1 VTPPGG
7 DGVDRG
13 ERHDRLRESGVGDV
27 AVTGTGALLDLAV
40 ETAIGV
46 EGEADIET
54 AGPPVRSQWNLVS
67 RRFLR
72 HKLAVVSLLVLLLF
86 GALAIFADAVSPY
99 DWNPPL
105 SAEQL
110 AQAREPPSLEHP
122 FGTDKL
128 GRDQFS
134 RVLHALQKSLL
145 VGLGAA
151 GLSVFFGLIVG
162 ALAGFYGGWIDQL
175 LMRFT
180 DLVLVLPGLA
190 VLLILAKNPDPSFF
204 GLFDVPPAT
213 EVGGMIIILAL
224 LGWMPMARIVRGE
237 FLSLREKEYVEAARA
252 AGASG
257 PRIIL
262 RHLLPN
268 MVGAI
273 IVFGTLEVGLAI
285 LDEATL
291 SFLGFGIQLPDV
303 SLGNMISDASGEV
316 GTKLAYLVI
325 YPGLVLFL
333 IVLAVNFVGD
343 GLRDALDPRAVR

>member
-1 VTPPGG
+1 VSPRDGRDAPGG
-7 DGVDRG
+7 EGRH
-13 ERHDRLRESGVGDV
+13 ERMRESGVGDV
-27 AVTGTGALLDLAV
+27 AVAGTGALLDLEV
-40 ETAIGV
+40 ETDTALEIGV
-46 EGEADIET
+46 DVEGA
-54 AGPPVRSQWNLVS
+54 PPVRSQWRLIS
-67 RRFLR
+67 RRFFR
-72 HKLAVVSLLVLLLF
+72 HKLAVASLLVLLLF
-86 GALAIFADAVSPY
+86 GALAVFADFASPY
-99 DWNPPL
+99 DWNPQL

-110 AQAREPPSLEHP
+110 AEARQGPSLSHP

-128 GRDQFS
+128 GRDQLS

-145 VGLGAA
+145 
-151 GLSVFFGLIVG
+151 VG

-204 GLFDVPPAT
+204 GLFDLPPAT

-224 LGWMPMARIVRGE
+224 LGWMAMARIVRGE
-237 FLSLREKEYVEAARA
+237 FLSLREKDYVEAARA

-268 MVGAI
+268 TVGPI
-273 IVFGTLEVGLAI
+273 IVFATLEVGLAI
-285 LDEATL
+285 LDEAVL

-303 SLGNMISDASGEV
+303 SLGNMIADASGEV
-316 GTKLAYLVI
+316 GTKLAYLV
-325 YPGLVLFL
+325 YFPGLVLFL